1 MKNLD
6 KELFSKVQEV
16 LKELGINKIY
26 SFELKE
32 NIFYA
37 NQSFLNE
44 ANNYVY
50 TPIIILSNNEAKL
63 QFKVRP
69 FSEDEFK
76 YEDVAKFKKQDNN
89 WNIIS
94 KNYKKPFE
102 FLLFDEDMICP
113 EIEYMDN
120 LLNGK
125 I

>member
-16 LKELGINKIY
+16 LKELGVNKIY
-26 SFELKE
+26 SFELKD

-37 NQSFLNE
+37 NQAFVTESND
-44 ANNYVY
+44 YVY
-50 TPIIILSNNEAKL
+50 MPIVILNNNESKL

-69 FSEDEFK
+69 FSEDTFK
-76 YEDVAKFKKQDNN
+76 YEDVAEFKKQNNN
-89 WNIIS
+89 WSIVS
-94 KNYKKPFE
+94 KSYKKPFKY
-102 FLLFDEDMICP
+102 LTFDEDEFSP
-113 EIEYMDN
+113 EIEYMNN

>member
-16 LKELGINKIY
+16 LKELGVNKIY
-26 SFELKE
+26 SFELKD

-37 NQSFLNE
+37 NQAFVTESHDYIYMPIVILN
-44 ANNYVY
+44 
-50 TPIIILSNNEAKL
+50 NNESKL

-69 FSEDEFK
+69 FSEDTFK
-76 YEDVAKFKKQDNN
+76 YEDVAEFKKQNNN
-89 WNIIS
+89 WSIVS
-94 KNYKKPFE
+94 KSYKKPFKY
-102 FLLFDEDMICP
+102 LTFDEDEFSP
-113 EIEYMDN
+113 EIEYMNN